1 MVFKYTKLL
10 CRLSQIKFS
19 LSKGVVMQLFMAN
32 AKADLIYE
40 PIMKLDVLIKWQ
52 PVEMHL
58 RAEYSREIFRK
69 GGREP
74 YDYRAMVKALLIA
87 RWYALSYPKLE
98 RALRLR
104 LDFLLF
110 CGFDIADKL
119 PSASTLN
126 RFNARLNMS
135 GALDLICDEVESQLK
150 CLGVVISPSNGAIVD
165 FVMINA

>member
-1 MVFKYTKLL
+1 
-10 CRLSQIKFS
+10 
-19 LSKGVVMQLFMAN
+19 MQLFMAN
-32 AKADLIYE
+32 AKADLIHE
-40 PIMKLDVLIKWQ
+40 PIMKIDMLIKWQ
-52 PVEMHL
+52 AVEMHL
-58 RAEYSREIFRK
+58 RAECSREIFRK
-69 GGREP
+69 GGRVP

-126 RFNARLNMS
+126 RFNTRLNMS
-135 GALDLICDEVESQLK
+135 GAFDLICDEVESQLK
-150 CLGVVISPSNGAIVD
+150 YLGVVISASKGALDD
-165 FVMINA
+165 FEIIKN